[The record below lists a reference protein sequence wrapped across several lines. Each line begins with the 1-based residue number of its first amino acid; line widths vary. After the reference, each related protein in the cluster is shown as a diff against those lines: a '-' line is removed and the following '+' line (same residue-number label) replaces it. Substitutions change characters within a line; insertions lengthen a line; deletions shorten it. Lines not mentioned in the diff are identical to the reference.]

1 MTDARAPVLVA
12 PDGFKGTLRASEV
25 AAALARGL
33 EAGGWPADPC
43 PLADGGEGTLEA
55 LMLALGGETTA
66 AEVSDPLGRPVRAGF
81 GLVEGGATAIVE
93 SAQAIG
99 LGLVAPRERDAE
111 AATSRGAGEL
121 ILAAVEAG
129 AREVVVALG
138 GSTTTDGGAGALEAI
153 ERAGGL
159 RGAGLVALCDVRTP
173 FERAA
178 ALFGPQKGADAPA
191 VGRLE
196 RRLRALA
203 ARLPRD
209 PSGVPGTGAAGGL
222 AGGLW
227 AAHGAALAPGAA
239 FVLDTI
245 GYDERMRAA
254 RAVIVGEGRLDRQT
268 LEGKA
273 PGEAAVRARQAGV
286 PCFAVCGRRAL
297 DDFDARILDLQAVLE
312 AGDPPALERAGRA
325 LAEMV

>member
-1 MTDARAPVLVA
+1 MLVA
-12 PDGFKGTLRASEV
+12 PDGFKGTLRASDI

-33 EAGGWPADPC
+33 EAGGRPADLC

-55 LMLALGGETTA
+55 LMLALGGETA
-66 AEVSDPLGRPVRAGF
+66 AADVSDPLGRPVRAGF
-81 GLVEGGATAIVE
+81 GLVEDGATAIIE
-93 SAQAIG
+93 TAQAIG
-99 LGLVAPRERDAE
+99 LDLVAPRDRDAE
-111 AATSRGAGEL
+111 AASSRGAGEL
-121 ILAAVEAG
+121 ILAAVETG

-138 GSTTTDGGAGALEAI
+138 GSATTDGGAGALEAI
-153 ERAGGL
+153 ARGGGL
-159 RGAGLVALCDVRTP
+159 RGTRLVALCDVRTT
-173 FERAA
+173 FERSA

-209 PSGVPGTGAAGGL
+209 PAGVPGTGAAGGL

-239 FVLDTI
+239 FVLDAI
-245 GYDERMRAA
+245 GYDERMRAV